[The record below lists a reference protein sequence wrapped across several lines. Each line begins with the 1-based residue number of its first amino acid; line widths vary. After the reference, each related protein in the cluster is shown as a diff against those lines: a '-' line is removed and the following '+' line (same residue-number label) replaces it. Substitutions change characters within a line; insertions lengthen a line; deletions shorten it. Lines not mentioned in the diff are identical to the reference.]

1 MLRKGF
7 NRLVN
12 SIGNMNLVDSLDP
25 RASRVSKYWRLNVLA
40 SMFWATPYIVK
51 NAETIP

>member
-1 MLRKGF
+1 
-7 NRLVN
+7 
-12 SIGNMNLVDSLDP
+12 MNLVDSLDP

>member
-25 RASRVSKYWRLNVLA
+25 RALRVSKYWRLNVLA
-40 SMFWATPYIVK
+40 SMFWATPCIVE